1 MPLLFA
7 YLLYINIVIGNKLYN
22 YLGQLPFIYFN
33 LIDLFATTK
42 QLPF

>member
-7 YLLYINIVIGNKLYN
+7 YLFCMNIVIGDKLYN
-22 YLGQLPFIYFN
+22 YLQQLPYIYFN
-33 LIDLFATTK
+33 LVDLFATTK